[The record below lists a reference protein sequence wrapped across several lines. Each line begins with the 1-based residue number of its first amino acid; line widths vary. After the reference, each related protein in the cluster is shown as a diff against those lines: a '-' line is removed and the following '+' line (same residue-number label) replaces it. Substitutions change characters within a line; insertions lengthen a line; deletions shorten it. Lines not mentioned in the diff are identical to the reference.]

1 LPGTERTLSRA
12 RDAAARAGARLT
24 AAPPL
29 PLLAALCAAQLAIG
43 AWIALTTTHNHFV
56 WYSGGDATEYW
67 TGSWSLAHG
76 QIGQTI
82 IGYGVP
88 VLWAWVPL
96 VTGTTLIGGLPVIAS
111 LQWLVL
117 VPLALVLLWAVA
129 DLLFGRLFAWW
140 AAVLWVAGPPLLL
153 AGFSA
158 SYRGEFENL
167 FLAPHWFGLTDM
179 ADLPSLVVVLATAW
193 SALRLLERRTTD
205 DAVLTGLLA
214 GALIGIKPANGF
226 FLPALA
232 LVLVAVR
239 RLAPLAAFAAGFVP
253 ALVTLALWKER
264 GLGSLPVA
272 AAPATREAAPA
283 QPVLAD
289 TNTYLQFDW
298 SHLQGELHDLGNVF
312 WSVRLLEFLA
322 IAGALAALRRSTLK
336 GAFLVLWFLGFCL
349 VKGSSARSAVVTVS
363 YWRFVEPGLPAFV
376 LLVAA
381 IVYLVPRSG
390 RAFAPASSP
399 VPLAGGRRTLGV
411 AATLLAVVPLL
422 LLVVARPASS
432 AHYARIED
440 LANDAPL
447 TRELKPVAT
456 AANGR
461 IRLNWAPFDTG
472 RTRAYYGVYRSASGN
487 GCTRPGAGAQAC
499 IVDMDRVGVT
509 RSPTFVDKPG
519 PGPHW
524 YRIALLANF
533 RDALDGSDLMLLGP
547 ATPVRSAR

>member
-1 LPGTERTLSRA
+1 LPGIERTLSRA
-12 RDAAARAGARLT
+12 REAAAGASGWLT
-24 AAPPL
+24 ATPAL
-29 PLLAALCAAQLAIG
+29 PLLAALCAVQLGIG
-43 AWIALTTTHNHFV
+43 LWIALATTHNHFV

-96 VTGTTLIGGLPVIAS
+96 VTGTTLFGGLPVIAS
-111 LQWLVL
+111 LQWLVF
-117 VPLALVLLWAVA
+117 VPLALVLFWAVA

-140 AAVLWVAGPPLLL
+140 ASVLWLAGPPLLL

-179 ADLPSLVVVLATAW
+179 ADLPSLVAALATAW
-193 SALRLLERRTTD
+193 AALRLLERRTTD
-205 DAVLTGLLA
+205 DAVLAGLLA
-214 GALIGIKPANGF
+214 GALIGLKPANGF

-239 RLAPLAAFAAGFVP
+239 KLAPLAAFGAAFVP

-272 AAPATREAAPA
+272 SSAAAREAATA
-283 QPVLAD
+283 QPLLAAP
-289 TNTYLQFDW
+289 NKYLQFNW
-298 SHLQGELHDLGNVF
+298 SHLQQELHDLGDVF

-322 IAGALAALRRSTLK
+322 VAGALAALRRSRLK
-336 GAFLVLWFLGFCL
+336 GAFVVLWFAGFCL
-349 VKGSSARSAVVTVS
+349 VKGSSGRSAIVTVS
-363 YWRFVEPGLPAFV
+363 YWRFVEPGLPAFI

-381 IVYLVPRSG
+381 TVYLVPRSG

-399 VPLAGGRRTLGV
+399 VPLAGGRPTLG
-411 AATLLAVVPLL
+411 AAAVLLAVVPLL
-422 LLVVARPASS
+422 LLIAARPASS

-447 TRELKPVAT
+447 TSKMKP
-456 AANGR
+456 AAAAADGSVH
-461 IRLNWAPFDTG
+461 LTWSPVSTG
-472 RTRAYYGVYRSASGN
+472 ATRAYYGVYRSSNGN
-487 GCTRPGAGAQAC
+487 GCTPPAAGAQAC
-499 IVDMDRVGVT
+499 IVEMDSVGVT
-509 RSPTFVDKPG
+509 RAPSFVDRPG
-519 PGPHW
+519 AGIHW

-547 ATPVRSAR
+547 ATRVRTAR